1 MEIQF
6 QPASKRSKQY
16 RAVRSLYHRAF
27 PSDERAPFW
36 LLMRRSKC
44 ENVDFLEIYDGQIW
58 VGLLYVI
65 HDADLSYVFYF
76 AIRDGMRGKGYGSA
90 TLAAIK
96 RRYAGRRVF
105 LAIEQL
111 DPAAENYM
119 ERVKRK
125 QFYQNSGL
133 KELGCQL
140 REASVVYDLLGIG
153 GIVKP
158 EEYAH
163 MMRRYLGWLMS
174 RLIPMQILPNK

>member
-1 MEIQF
+1 MDIQF
-6 QPASKRSKQY
+6 RSVSKRSAQY
-16 RAVRSLYHRAF
+16 HTVKSLYHHAF
-27 PSDERAPFW
+27 PADERAPFW

-44 ENVDFLEIYDGQIW
+44 ENVDFLEIYDGEIW
-58 VGLLYVI
+58 VGLLYII

-76 AIRDGMRGKGYGSA
+76 AIRDGLRGKGYGSA
-90 TLAAIK
+90 TLAAVK
-96 RRYAGRRVF
+96 QRYAGRRVF

-125 QFYQNSGL
+125 QFYQRCGL
-133 KELGCQL
+133 RELDCQL

-153 GIVKP
+153 GPVKP

-163 MMRRYLGWLMS
+163 MMRGYLGWLMS
-174 RLIPMQILPNK
+174 KLIPMQILPNK